1 MQTLFQES
9 RRDSLNT
16 KSIGGLEIFLQADF
30 KIFNFKRFLNF
41 SAQNGR
47 PNIITYQ
54 EQKERV
60 VGDSKKPYTNP
71 NHTNN
76 HGQVIL
82 IKVSQFRQVVK
93 SNLFVHFWKKSQLE
107 KIILNLSGLWLKT
120 FGKKSSKGTS
130 NNKNNLVC

>member
-16 KSIGGLEIFLQADF
+16 KSIGGLEFFLQADF

-76 HGQVIL
+76 RSQVIMIAEN
-82 IKVSQFRQVVK
+82 IKNAV
-93 SNLFVHFWKKSQLE
+93 NEEKKAQKE
-107 KIILNLSGLWLKT
+107 LKAT
-120 FGKKSSKGTS
+120 KMI
-130 NNKNNLVC
+130 